1 MLDLMPLCSHPNL
14 ETRYHEYELAVQN
27 EQTSDINFKIIMIR
41 TLFKYITA
49 NIKSAADKILQ
60 MWHSKFEKE
69 ANRIPLS
76 GCQDNPN
83 QKLNGRIGQE
93 NEYNRRENYK
103 LEER

>member
-1 MLDLMPLCSHPNL
+1 
-14 ETRYHEYELAVQN
+14 
-27 EQTSDINFKIIMIR
+27 
-41 TLFKYITA
+41 
-49 NIKSAADKILQ
+49 
-60 MWHSKFEKE
+60 MWHSRFEKE